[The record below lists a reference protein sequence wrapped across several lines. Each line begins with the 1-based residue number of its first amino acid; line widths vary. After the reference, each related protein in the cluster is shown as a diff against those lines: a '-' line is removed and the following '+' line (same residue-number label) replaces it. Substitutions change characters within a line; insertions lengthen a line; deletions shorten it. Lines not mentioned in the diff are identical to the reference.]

1 MYPFWREEHER
12 CSGGWGKGEEQV
24 AEGTG
29 IKPEGEH
36 EQVRELE
43 YRGKSNM
50 WKKRQEKN
58 SVEGGIRRRKAGE
71 ECNGRGNKR
80 KKRKSKYRRWM
91 KTTIRRKE
99 NRYSERSVYDRGSG
113 KRVGDR
119 ERERG
124 RQIKADRS
132 RQKGRDRQR

>member
-1 MYPFWREEHER
+1 MLVIIIIIIRCSLTLSSSSDEDDDRCAHHHRDHHHYHYCHWCSRSYSVYPFWREEHER
-12 CSGGWGKGEEQV
+12 CRGGWGKGEEQV

-71 ECNGRGNKR
+71 ECNGRG
-80 KKRKSKYRRWM
+80 
-91 KTTIRRKE
+91 I
-99 NRYSERSVYDRGSG
+99 
-113 KRVGDR
+113 R
-119 ERERG
+119 ERKG
-124 RQIKADRS
+124 SRS
-132 RQKGRDRQR
+132 IDVG